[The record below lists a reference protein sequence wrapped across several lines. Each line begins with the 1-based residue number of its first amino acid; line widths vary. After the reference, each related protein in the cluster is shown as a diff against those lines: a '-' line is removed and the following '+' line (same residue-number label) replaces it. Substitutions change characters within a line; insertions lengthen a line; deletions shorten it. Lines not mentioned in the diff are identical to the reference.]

1 MHILLNTKYYILVFF
16 TLTLF
21 TGVTWAQTKFH
32 FASIDGLAEQ
42 EIAEK
47 MIVPIFKSAGF
58 DIKIEAMPAGRARA
72 EVVAGRKDGSLLRIF
87 SYGENN
93 PSLIRVPTPYST
105 VETVAFALE
114 SKNISITSIDELGE
128 QSLVIVRGVQT
139 THDLTKNF
147 PNVHAVTYLSQAM
160 RFLKAGRADIL
171 ITSDI
176 GALAMIKRLNI
187 TNITPIFEI
196 SSLPLYVYFNFIH
209 KNAVSKIDTAIKE
222 KIRTGELKMWRNQF
236 REEYLDAI
244 N

>member
-47 MIVPIFKSAGF
+47 MIVPIFNSAGF

-93 PSLIRVPTPYST
+93 PIMG
-105 VETVAFALE
+105 
-114 SKNISITSIDELGE
+114 SI
-128 QSLVIVRGVQT
+128 
-139 THDLTKNF
+139 F
-147 PNVHAVTYLSQAM
+147 
-160 RFLKAGRADIL
+160 
-171 ITSDI
+171 
-176 GALAMIKRLNI
+176 
-187 TNITPIFEI
+187 
-196 SSLPLYVYFNFIH
+196 
-209 KNAVSKIDTAIKE
+209 
-222 KIRTGELKMWRNQF
+222 
-236 REEYLDAI
+236 
-244 N
+244 